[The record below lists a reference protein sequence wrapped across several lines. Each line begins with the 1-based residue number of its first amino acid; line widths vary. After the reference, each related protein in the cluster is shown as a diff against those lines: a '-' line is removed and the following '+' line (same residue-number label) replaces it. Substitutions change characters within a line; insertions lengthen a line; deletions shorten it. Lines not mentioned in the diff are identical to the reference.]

1 MVKHANEPKIP
12 RRSPSAIALLVRSC
26 RVPLLAL
33 AAGLVALVGCPAV
46 AGATAIGPVSPVPVV
61 SEFSASPNSD
71 PLGITAGPDGNLWY
85 IEQDRKVGRIT
96 PTGAIT
102 DFSSGIDH
110 EGSVAPFGDLQQ
122 IAAGPGG
129 NLWAT
134 QFNGLVDRIT
144 PQGACRTSP
153 PELPRTAVSRAS
165 PRDRMATSGSLNKSR
180 ARSAGSRLTV
190 S

>member
-12 RRSPSAIALLVRSC
+12 RRSPSAIAVLLRSC

-33 AAGLVALVGCPAV
+33 TTGLVALLGWPAV

-61 SEFSASPNSD
+61 SEFSASPNGD

-85 IEQDRKVGRIT
+85 IEQDWKVGRIT

-110 EGSVAPFGDLQQ
+110 EGSAAPFGDLQQ
-122 IAAGPGG
+122 IAAGPDG

-144 PQGACRTSP
+144 PHGV
-153 PELPRTAVSRAS
+153 VSHQPAGITPHS
-165 PRDRMATSGSLNKSR
+165 ESR

>member
-1 MVKHANEPKIP
+1 MRMRELRVA
-12 RRSPSAIALLVRSC
+12 RARSSLRSHDPG
-26 RVPLLAL
+26 VATAAVILAPI
-33 AAGLVALVGCPAV
+33 GWPAV
-46 AGATAIGPVSPVPVV
+46 AGATAIGPVSPVPVA

-85 IEQDRKVGRIT
+85 IEQDWKVGRIT

-110 EGSVAPFGDLQQ
+110 EGSAAPFGDLQQ
-122 IAAGPGG
+122 IAAGPDG

-144 PQGACRTSP
+144 PQGV
-153 PELPRTAVSRAS
+153 VSHQ
-165 PRDRMATSGSLNKSR
+165 
-180 ARSAGSRLTV
+180 SAGITPHSGLEGITPGWQPLV
-190 S
+190 H